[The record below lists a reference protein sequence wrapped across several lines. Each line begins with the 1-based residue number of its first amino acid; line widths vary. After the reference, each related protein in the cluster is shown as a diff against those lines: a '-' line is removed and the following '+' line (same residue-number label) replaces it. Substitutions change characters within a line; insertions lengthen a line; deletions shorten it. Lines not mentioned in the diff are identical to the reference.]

1 MSRSDCALPQCR
13 SGGISTCLRSQ
24 HLVSPGSSSL
34 SWLRSRWVLI
44 SHQWY
49 VQLDSVLSI
58 VLNDVPVNA
67 CNDTYVSSSYVCLE
81 SAFCL
86 SYLVFHGRL
95 EVSSSTVSAI
105 YTYRISVH
113 CSRCA
118 VVYCTVESVTYI
130 CLVLVFGIS
139 MSWYATQLDSSASC
153 CQ

>member
-1 MSRSDCALPQCR
+1 ME
-13 SGGISTCLRSQ
+13 
-24 HLVSPGSSSL
+24 
-34 SWLRSRWVLI
+34 I
-44 SHQWY
+44 SHQGY
-49 VQLDSVLSI
+49 VQLYSVLSI

-86 SYLVFHGRL
+86 RSYLVFHGRL
-95 EVSSSTVSAI
+95 EVFFSTVSAI
-105 YTYRISVH
+105 SSYGISVY

-139 MSWYATQLDSSASC
+139 MS
-153 CQ
+153 